1 MRYLEI
7 KTLLEIA
14 DRVKQQL
21 RDRFKQNDPN
31 LTDAQINYYLDRW
44 DRFAPSFAPEYRD
57 ITRLSF
63 AQVEQ
68 LIDNAQ
74 TRSELKGKA
83 QPEQTFD
90 QNDDLIYDQN
100 GLTIMRGDMREKCI
114 RYGRGY
120 SWCISRQDASNMF
133 YTYRMRKDEPVFYFV
148 FDKNKPQDD
157 VWHAV
162 VIYVDKY
169 RNYYVATANNPGDE
183 QMDWNEILR
192 YQPRLKGLES
202 LFKSQPLTAEEKSD
216 WKKFGQEV
224 DEETYEQ
231 FNLRDKYKYIQF
243 GHQLSRDQES
253 ATPQELIGTY
263 AKRMPLSLSKQTL
276 SRLNS
281 SDLKYVEAERIKIVN
296 QDPDLI
302 SDINAPSEAV
312 QMAAVQAD
320 PRVIIYMSN
329 PAESV
334 QKYAVEQDIWVFPE
348 ISNASPAVQEYAV
361 KRMPYFITHA
371 KNQQVIDRMLL
382 PSTLAVIKDEG
393 TQTLKSWFEHLDQE
407 FVPSALYSPEFYT
420 ALLKKHGQAVLMSVL
435 HNISLHRGTQY
446 APLLDQW
453 ETQYPNY
460 TEQIA
465 YVKKRL

>member
-1 MRYLEI
+1 MRYSEL
-7 KTLLEIA
+7 KSLLEIA

-21 RDRFKQNDPN
+21 RDHFKQENPN

-44 DRFAPSFAPEYRD
+44 DRFAPAFDPQFRD
-57 ITRLSF
+57 ITRLTF
-63 AQVEQ
+63 AQIEK
-68 LIDNAQ
+68 LIDDAQ
-74 TRSELKGKA
+74 TRSELKGRA

-100 GLTIMRGDMREKCI
+100 GLTILRGDLREKCI
-114 RYGRGY
+114 QYGQGY
-120 SWCISRQDASNMF
+120 SWCISRRDASNMF

-148 FDKNKPQDD
+148 FDKNRPQTD

-169 RNYYVATANNPGDE
+169 RNYHVATADNPGDQ
-183 QMDWNEILR
+183 QMDWNIILR

-202 LFKSQPLTAEEKSD
+202 LFKSQPLTAEEKED

-224 DEETYEQ
+224 DDETYEQ

-243 GHQLSRDQES
+243 GHDLSREQQS

-263 AKRMPLSLSKQTL
+263 AKRAPLALSKQTV

-281 SDLKYVEAERIKIVN
+281 SDLKYVEAERIKIVKQN
-296 QDPDLI
+296 PDLI
-302 SDINAPSEAV
+302 SNIKEPSEAV

-320 PRVIIYMSN
+320 YRVIVYMYN
-329 PAESV
+329 PTESV
-334 QKYAVEQDIWVFPE
+334 QKYVVEQDIWMFPD
-348 ISNASPAVQEYAV
+348 IKNASPAVQEYAV
-361 KRMPYFITHA
+361 KQMPYFLTYA
-371 KNQQVIDRMLL
+371 KNQQVIDRLLL
-382 PSTLAVIKDEG
+382 PSTLAVIKEDG
-393 TQTLKSWFEHLDQE
+393 TQSLRSWFEQLNQE
-407 FVPSALYSPEFYT
+407 FVPSALYSPKFYT

-435 HNISLHRGTQY
+435 HNIALHRGDQY
-446 APLLDQW
+446 KPLLDQW
-453 ETQYPNY
+453 ETRYSDY
-460 TEQIA
+460 AEQIA